1 MPTGGS
7 GQVSGGIYM
16 GSASKIILIDDNPD
30 FLFTMGTF
38 LKRNGYEV
46 LTASDGQKGVELIK
60 KERPDL
66 ILLDVMME
74 TLFSGFEVCRQ
85 VRTDPETQNTPI
97 IAISGMSDDLGVK
110 FEQTTDEEYFKPNAF
125 LEKPVDKERLLETMR
140 ELLQT

>member
-1 MPTGGS
+1 
-7 GQVSGGIYM
+7 M
-16 GSASKIILIDDNPD
+16 GNASRIILIDDNPD

-46 LTASDGQKGVELIK
+46 LTASDGQKGIELIK

-74 TLFSGFEVCRQ
+74 TLLSGFEVCRQ
-85 VRTDPETQNTPI
+85 VRTNPETEDIPI

-110 FEQTTDEEYFKPNAF
+110 FVQTTDEEYFKPNAF
-125 LEKPVDKERLLETMR
+125 LEKPVDKDRLLETMR
-140 ELLQT
+140 ELLGT

>member
-1 MPTGGS
+1 
-7 GQVSGGIYM
+7 M
-16 GSASKIILIDDNPD
+16 GNASKVILIDDTPD

-46 LTASDGQKGVELIK
+46 LTASDGQKGAEMIK
-60 KERPDL
+60 KERPDI

-85 VRTDPETQNTPI
+85 VRTNPETQDIPI
-97 IAISGMSDDLGVK
+97 IAISGMTDDLGVK
-110 FEQTTDEEYFKPNAF
+110 FEQTTDEEYFKPNAY

-140 ELLQT
+140 ELLGS

>member
-1 MPTGGS
+1 MED
-7 GQVSGGIYM
+7 
-16 GSASKIILIDDNPD
+16 ASKIVLIDDNPD

-46 LTASDGQKGVELIK
+46 LTASDGQKGIDLIN

-85 VRTDPETQNTPI
+85 VRINPETRGIPI
-97 IAISGMSDDLGVK
+97 IAISDMSDDLGIK
-110 FEQTTDEEYFKPNAF
+110 FEQTTDEEYFNPNAF
-125 LEKPVDKERLLETMR
+125 IEKPVDKERLLETMR
-140 ELLQT
+140 ELLGK

>member
-1 MPTGGS
+1 
-7 GQVSGGIYM
+7 M

-140 ELLQT
+140 ELLPA